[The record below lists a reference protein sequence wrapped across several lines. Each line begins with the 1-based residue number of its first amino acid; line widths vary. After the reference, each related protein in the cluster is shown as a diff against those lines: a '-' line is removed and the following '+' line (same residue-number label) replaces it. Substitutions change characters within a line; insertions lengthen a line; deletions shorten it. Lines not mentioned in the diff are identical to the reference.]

1 MDSNL
6 QFRAKWAAA
15 SRLLR
20 DDQARLSGGEA
31 GVALHALGKSPIS
44 RWAPERFGGPAKSRF
59 LVCEGLEVTGGS

>member
-1 MDSNL
+1 MKIKSRERLTRRWREMDSNL

-31 GVALHALGKSPIS
+31 GVAAVSHA
-44 RWAPERFGGPAKSRF
+44 
-59 LVCEGLEVTGGS
+59 VV